1 MRKWNNEH
9 SGAIFMQPHRF
20 EEHRNGIICPA
31 ATMLR
36 AHCLCCGCCP
46 ALVLGSEDG
55 YGTTRDPI
63 ATGGDCAG

>member
-1 MRKWNNEH
+1 
-9 SGAIFMQPHRF
+9 MQPRRF

-31 ATMLR
+31 NTMLR

>member
-63 ATGGDCAG
+63 ATGGDSAG

>member
-9 SGAIFMQPHRF
+9 SGAIFMQPRRF
-20 EEHRNGIICPA
+20 EVHRNGIICPA
-31 ATMLR
+31 AIMLR